1 MRTAT
6 LSILGMY
13 EYNNGVFDLFT
24 LPDGVNK
31 DEVITNICGE
41 LAELELLYP
50 NYEVLRALIGVWSNS
65 SLYKW
70 DKLYKTMLLEYNPID
85 NYDRTETR
93 KLNSKGKGTGKD
105 GGQDTSISGATSNE
119 KIAGFNSNPNTL
131 VDKSSL
137 TTSGNQ
143 TNNYGRTTDST
154 YEKDDTEEIHSR
166 GNIGTMSTQEMVGR
180 ERDIANF
187 NLYDIITEDFKQRFC
202 LLVY

>member
-41 LAELELLYP
+41 LAEMELLYP

-105 GGQDTSISGATSNE
+105 GGQDSLTSGGTNTE
-119 KIAGFNSNPNTL
+119 KVAGFNSSPSSL
-131 VDKSSL
+131 VDKNQL
-137 TTSGNQ
+137 TTNGSQ
-143 TNNYGRTTDST
+143 TNTYGRTSDTT
-154 YEKDDTEEIHSR
+154 YEKDDIEEIHAR
-166 GNIGTMSTQEMVGR
+166 GNIGTMSTQEMVQR
-180 ERDIANF
+180 ERNIADF
-187 NLYDIITEDFKQRFC
+187 NLYAIITEDFKQRFC

>member
-13 EYNNGVFDLFT
+13 EYNNGIFDLFS

-31 DEVITNICGE
+31 DDVITNICGE

-50 NYEVLRALIGVWSNS
+50 NYEVLRTLIGVWSRS

-70 DKLYKTMLLEYNPID
+70 EKLYKTMQLEYNPID

-105 GGQDTSISGATSNE
+105 GGSDTSTSGGTSTE
-119 KIAGFNSNPNTL
+119 KVAGFNSNPNTL

-154 YEKDDTEEIHSR
+154 YEKDDTEEIHAR
-166 GNIGTMSTQEMVGR
+166 GNIGVTTTQQMMEQ
-180 ERDIANF
+180 ERNIADF

>member
-1 MRTAT
+1 MRTAK

-13 EYNNGVFDLFT
+13 EYNSGIFDLLV
-24 LPDGVNK
+24 LPDGIVK
-31 DEVITNICGE
+31 DDIITNICGE

-50 NYEVLRALIGVWSNS
+50 NYEVLRTLIGVWSKS

-105 GGQDTSISGATSNE
+105 GGQDTSTSGATSNE

-143 TNNYGRTTDST
+143 TNNYGRTSDST
-154 YEKDDTEEIHSR
+154 YEKDDNEEIHAR
-166 GNIGTMSTQEMVGR
+166 GNIGVTTTQQMMEQ
-180 ERDIANF
+180 ERNIADF

>member
-1 MRTAT
+1 MRTAS
-6 LSILGMY
+6 LSILGL
-13 EYNNGVFDLFT
+13 YNYNTDVFGLMQ
-24 LPDGVNK
+24 LPEGIDREN
-31 DEVITNICGE
+31 VIMNIITE
-41 LAELELLYP
+41 LAELELMLP
-50 NYEVLRALIGVWSNS
+50 NYDIMRMMIGVWSNS
-65 SLYKW
+65 HLYKW

-105 GGQDTSISGATSNE
+105 GGQDSITSGGTSTE
-119 KIAGFNSNPNTL
+119 KVAGFNSSPNTL

-143 TNNYGRTTDST
+143 TNNYGRTSDST
-154 YEKDDTEEIHSR
+154 YEKDDNEEIR
-166 GNIGTMSTQEMVGR
+166 AKGNIGVTTTQQMIEQ
-180 ERDIANF
+180 ERNIADF